1 MYGGGFLELKDRIRA
16 VRKAKSFRS
25 QSKFAE
31 FLGTTRPAIAK
42 YESGDVTPNDIF
54 IQLLCT
60 KLNVNE
66 EWIRTGDG
74 EMFEALDRDGT
85 IIAWAAK
92 VARDDFDNE
101 FIKKFAIMMAT
112 LTEKEWKL
120 LETKMCWLVESKK
133 D

>member
-1 MYGGGFLELKDRIRA
+1 MELKDRIRA

-25 QSKFAE
+25 QSNFAE

-74 EMFEALDRDGT
+74 EMFETLDQDET
-85 IIAWAAK
+85 IVTWAAK

-101 FIKKFAIMMAT
+101 FVKKFATMMAT

-120 LETKMCWLVESKK
+120 LETKLRWLVESKK